1 MKVTPKLLSDAK
13 KWPESPLIA
22 QLNSYK
28 IPDLIDF

>member
-13 KWPESPLIA
+13 KWQESLRIA